1 MSLTRVAIPLSGK
14 IGDKGAVAL
23 QTLARDLGAM
33 GITVTL
39 PDSLAGGELVFE
51 YDRDAYKRGAGRKR
65 KPAPADC
72 VIARLNET
80 ETDDWL
86 IRTAVETIAEDLGVS
101 RSTAYRRKAE
111 AKQRVEYA
119 MVKVKERHSV
129 FPMSSLAIS
138 PNQRNHEHNGTHGN
152 TE

>member
-1 MSLTRVAIPLSGK
+1 MSLVRVIIPLSGK
-14 IGDKGAVAL
+14 IGDKETAAI

-39 PDSLAGGELVFE
+39 PDPLAGGELVFE

-65 KPAPADC
+65 KQAPADSAIAGLSESETDGWLVRTAAE
-72 VIARLNET
+72 VIADT
-80 ETDDWL
+80 
-86 IRTAVETIAEDLGVS
+86 LGVS

-119 MVKVKERHSV
+119 M
-129 FPMSSLAIS
+129 IS
-138 PNQRNHEHNGTHGN
+138 MGEK
-152 TE
+152 

>member
-1 MSLTRVAIPLSGK
+1 MSLVRVIIPLSGK
-14 IGDKGAVAL
+14 IGDKETAAI

-39 PDSLAGGELVFE
+39 PDPPAGGELVFE

-65 KPAPADC
+65 KQAPADSAIAGLSESETDGWLVRTASE
-72 VIARLNET
+72 VIADT
-80 ETDDWL
+80 
-86 IRTAVETIAEDLGVS
+86 LGVS

-119 MVKVKERHSV
+119 MVSMGEK
-129 FPMSSLAIS
+129 
-138 PNQRNHEHNGTHGN
+138 
-152 TE
+152 

>member
-1 MSLTRVAIPLSGK
+1 MSLVRVIIPLSGK
-14 IGDKGAVAL
+14 IGDKETSAI

-39 PDSLAGGELVFE
+39 PDPPAGGELVFE

-65 KPAPADC
+65 KQAPADSAIAGMSESETDGWLVRTAAE
-72 VIARLNET
+72 VIADT
-80 ETDDWL
+80 
-86 IRTAVETIAEDLGVS
+86 LGVS

-119 MVKVKERHSV
+119 MVSMGEK
-129 FPMSSLAIS
+129 
-138 PNQRNHEHNGTHGN
+138 
-152 TE
+152 